1 MVGKTKEKLYEFLLY
16 VLIFIYIYLNLTVE
30 SKPKDTSL
38 YEILELE
45 PNATEDEIKSKYK
58 KLALKHHPDKN
69 NNTENEQ
76 VRLLE
81 ILFN

>member
-1 MVGKTKEKLYEFLLY
+1 MVGKNQRKIIQIPSIYAHL
-16 VLIFIYIYLNLTVE
+16 YIYLTLTVGSE
-30 SKPKDTSL
+30 SKETSL

-45 PNATEDEIKSKYK
+45 SNATEAEIKSKYK

-69 NNTENEQ
+69 NGIETEK
-76 VRLLE
+76 VLLLE